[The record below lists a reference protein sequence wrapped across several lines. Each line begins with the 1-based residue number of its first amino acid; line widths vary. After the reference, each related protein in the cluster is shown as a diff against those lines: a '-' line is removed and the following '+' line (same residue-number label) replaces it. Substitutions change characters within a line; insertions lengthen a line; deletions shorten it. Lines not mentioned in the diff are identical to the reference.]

1 MEDAVLDRTE
11 NGNLNG
17 IGSEGW
23 KYFRLEYQ
31 VAALNDKTRK
41 NCVKRINEAWMR

>member
-1 MEDAVLDRTE
+1 MEDAVLGRTE

-17 IGSEGW
+17 IGKAHDE

-31 VAALNDKTRK
+31 VAALNDKTRR
-41 NCVKRINEAWMR
+41 N